1 MKAIGEHLLHTQK
14 EDPHIQY
21 CMGLTI
27 WSIYTG
33 YHIVSKV
40 TSTLIHGK
48 YTRGREGGREREDF
62 KLIMKTIS
70 PETGENKWKDKKTDL
85 KK

>member
-40 TSTLIHGK
+40 TST
-48 YTRGREGGREREDF
+48 YMESTREGGREGERE
-62 KLIMKTIS
+62 KTS
-70 PETGENKWKDKKTDL
+70 N
-85 KK
+85 